1 MFRPEY
7 DEEGQNGN
15 FYPECYVIPMDAD
28 NQKNVAAAAEMIQML
43 ARNDV
48 KINITQKEFTYDG
61 VAYPEERP

>member
-1 MFRPEY
+1 
-7 DEEGQNGN
+7 
-15 FYPECYVIPMDAD
+15 MDAD

-61 VAYPEERP
+61 VAYPEGTAVSFHVSG